1 MSEWS
6 SMPPP
11 PWHRFSRPVKVL
23 ALVTVAVLVVSG
35 LVTGVGGPRAL
46 LSGGVS
52 LVAGN
57 DDPGGSG
64 SDDDSGDAGSDDDG
78 GDSASSDDDDGGNS
92 AGGNSA
98 GGNSDGNGGGDFP
111 GRDQIGRAG
120 ADEYVDIR
128 NVAANG
134 GRGEGGEFS
143 GGSYSIRCG
152 LSDHKNSDNPIIAPG
167 VRNGAQ
173 HTHDYA
179 GNEGTNA
186 ASEANTL
193 EESSTTCTNGDRSPI
208 FWPVLRDLQGVGPDV
223 GADGGS
229 LDGNVGSFVEPTSI
243 DFTFHGH
250 GSRRAE
256 AMPLN
261 IALVTG
267 SAKAGTKNGEGAN
280 AKYTCSGSTG
290 RMTELYPMC
299 PQGSSLMRVFDFP
312 SCWNGQDLDS
322 EDHASHIVYPDA
334 DGECADDLIPVP
346 ALRLT
351 VTYDDPPAG
360 RTFAIDSF
368 PEQQHNPITDHAL
381 VEYLSTENR
390 AEQGVEC
397 INSARRCVQG
407 QTENAQAQGSNAS
420 SDRIPP
426 SRTFTHALATHADHG
441 AGHGHG
447 SRRRLTLSSRCGG
460 RARRAPR
467 PPR

>member
-1 MSEWS
+1 V
-6 SMPPP
+6 PPP
-11 PWHRFSRPVKVL
+11 PWHRFSRPVTVL
-23 ALVTVAVLVVSG
+23 TLVTVGVLVLTGLVSG
-35 LVTGVGGPRAL
+35 VTGLTGPRAVL
-46 LSGGVS
+46 DGGVS
-52 LVAGN
+52 LVAG
-57 DDPGGSG
+57 DDDSDDDSGSG
-64 SDDDSGDAGSDDDG
+64 SDDAGSSDSGSGAGGSG
-78 GDSASSDDDDGGNS
+78 ASSGGNDG
-92 AGGNSA
+92 AG
-98 GGNSDGNGGGDFP
+98 DDFP
-111 GRDQIGRAG
+111 GRDQIGRAS
-120 ADEYVDIR
+120 AEEYVDIR
-128 NVAANG
+128 DVDAAG

-186 ASEANTL
+186 ASERDTL
-193 EESSTTCTNGDRSPI
+193 EEASTTCTNGDRSPI

-229 LDGNVGSFVEPTSI
+229 LDGNVGSFVEPSSI

-250 GSRRAE
+250 GTRRAE

-280 AKYTCSGSTG
+280 AKYTCSGATA
-290 RMTELYPMC
+290 RMTDLYPMC
-299 PQGSSLMRVFDFP
+299 PQGSSLVRVFDFP

-322 EDHASHIVYPDA
+322 EDHAGHIVYPDA
-334 DGECADDLIPVP
+334 DGECADDLVPVP

-351 VTYDDPPAG
+351 VTYDDPPPG

-368 PEQQHNPITDHAL
+368 PEQRHDPITDHAL
-381 VEYLSTENR
+381 VEYLSSENR
-390 AEQGVEC
+390 AQQGVEC

-407 QTENAQAQGSNAS
+407 PDDTARARNS
-420 SDRIPP
+420 SADRVPP
-426 SRTFTHALATHADHG
+426 SRTFTHALATHAAHG
-441 AGHGHG
+441 SGHGTPPGMGHG
-447 SRRRLTLSSRCGG
+447 
-460 RARRAPR
+460 
-467 PPR
+467 

>member
-1 MSEWS
+1 
-6 SMPPP
+6 MPPP
-11 PWHRFSRPVKVL
+11 PWHRFSRPVVVL
-23 ALVTVAVLVVSG
+23 TLVTVGVLVLTGVVSG
-35 LVTGVGGPRAL
+35 VSTSRGAL
-46 LSGGVS
+46 AGGVW
-52 LVAGN
+52 LVAGD
-57 DDPGGSG
+57 DDPDS
-64 SDDDSGDAGSDDDG
+64 SDSEGAGSDDG
-78 GDSASSDDDDGGNS
+78 GDPGGNS
-92 AGGNSA
+92 EGND
-98 GGNSDGNGGGDFP
+98 DGADFP
-111 GRDQIGRAG
+111 GRDQIGRAS

-128 NVAANG
+128 DVDAEG

-186 ASEANTL
+186 ASEQDTL
-193 EESSTTCTNGDRSPI
+193 EEASTTCTNGDRSPI

-229 LDGNVGSFVEPTSI
+229 LDGNVGSFVEPSSI

-250 GSRRAE
+250 GTRRAE
-256 AMPLN
+256 PMPLN

-280 AKYTCSGSTG
+280 AKYTCSGATA
-290 RMTELYPMC
+290 RMTDLYPMC

-322 EDHASHIVYPDA
+322 EDHATHIVYPDA
-334 DGECADDLIPVP
+334 DGECADDLVPVP

-368 PEQQHNPITDHAL
+368 PEQRHNPITDHAL
-381 VEYLSTENR
+381 VEYLSTESR
-390 AEQGVEC
+390 AQQGVAC
-397 INSARRCVQG
+397 INGARRCVQG
-407 QTENAQAQGSNAS
+407 PGQNAQARSSAS
-420 SDRIPP
+420 ADQVPP
-426 SRTFTHALATHADHG
+426 SRTFSHALATHAAHG
-441 AGHGHG
+441 SGHGTGHG
-447 SRRRLTLSSRCGG
+447 RGHG
-460 RARRAPR
+460 
-467 PPR
+467 